1 MANCAYFR
9 RKGFLSSAGILKVS
23 FATFEEEEDAVDQG
37 VPRREFFH
45 LLLGAI
51 ARDSGIMCSMPTG
64 CVIRCNV
71 GALNQGTFL
80 AVGHMLATLVVQGG
94 ELPRIFSKSVC
105 QYIEAGFGSCTPDI
119 DELPDK
125 NIRDSLLKLKAA
137 KDQGGVDSFLAESEW
152 RYDIDG
158 LSQTLLI
165 KDKLMFIEEVTKY
178 FIIIKC
184 KPMLDQ
190 LIEGLNYY
198 DVLQLVR
205 ANKGMA
211 NYLFQYNPEEKMD
224 GSKLI
229 KIMKP
234 NFSPIGHHRREP
246 QEIIMAKFIAFI
258 KSMED
263 GSLLGNLHD
272 EGIELTE
279 EERFASE
286 ATPKHILLFAT
297 GATNVPTIGFVP
309 KPTITFV
316 HDDGKMIPS
325 AQTCSNSL
333 HLYVNKKTLDCSL
346 AHCLLTALMN
356 GGIFSKL

>member
-1 MANCAYFR
+1 
-9 RKGFLSSAGILKVS
+9 
-23 FATFEEEEDAVDQG
+23 
-37 VPRREFFH
+37 
-45 LLLGAI
+45 
-51 ARDSGIMCSMPTG
+51 
-64 CVIRCNV
+64 
-71 GALNQGTFL
+71 
-80 AVGHMLATLVVQGG
+80 MLATLVVQGG

-211 NYLFQYNPEEKMD
+211 NYLFQYNPEK
-224 GSKLI
+224 
-229 KIMKP
+229 
-234 NFSPIGHHRREP
+234 RW
-246 QEIIMAKFIAFI
+246 MA
-258 KSMED
+258 
-263 GSLLGNLHD
+263 
-272 EGIELTE
+272 
-279 EERFASE
+279 AS
-286 ATPKHILLFAT
+286 
-297 GATNVPTIGFVP
+297 
-309 KPTITFV
+309 
-316 HDDGKMIPS
+316 
-325 AQTCSNSL
+325 
-333 HLYVNKKTLDCSL
+333 
-346 AHCLLTALMN
+346 
-356 GGIFSKL
+356 